1 MIVDGSTSKPH
12 LRSLA
17 KPPNKMVQEGPS
29 ATSHDSEPAELM
41 DSERGDSTRT
51 VYPVDEERT
60 PRPSRRNESAAVPT
74 MPTDS
79 NSRSS
84 AVQLLN
90 RRAGAT
96 KGDTSDQ
103 WCPNLRT
110 TAPDDSD
117 DCSEASRTG
126 RNLRRAVRSRK
137 DIASERRIGCL
148 RGHHLASL
156 ETTKLNGASRNDVGV
171 CIPAL
176 NFNRRRGNS
185 KRLGHLCKDS
195 HSMCT

>member
-1 MIVDGSTSKPH
+1 MKNEH
-12 LRSLA
+12 LVLLA
-17 KPPNKMVQEGPS
+17 
-29 ATSHDSEPAELM
+29 
-41 DSERGDSTRT
+41 
-51 VYPVDEERT
+51 
-60 PRPSRRNESAAVPT
+60 RRNESAAVPT

-84 AVQLLN
+84 AVQLLQLARN
-90 RRAGAT
+90 RRAAAT

-103 WCPNLRT
+103 WCPNSRT

-126 RNLRRAVRSRK
+126 RKLRRAVRSRK
-137 DIASERRIGCL
+137 DTASERRIGCL

-176 NFNRRRGNS
+176 NFNRRGGNS